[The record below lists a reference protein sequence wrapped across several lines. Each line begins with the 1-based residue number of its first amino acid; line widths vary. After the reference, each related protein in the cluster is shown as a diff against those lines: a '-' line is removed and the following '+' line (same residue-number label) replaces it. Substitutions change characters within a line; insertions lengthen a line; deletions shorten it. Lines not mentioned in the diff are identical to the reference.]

1 MRDTVFC
8 LVEGGLSD
16 ADRDRIVASV
26 EQMAQSVREYVP
38 GYRLKQDVQFDPVED
53 TVVPALGRRV
63 TGVRVS
69 VFLEVLGAG
78 HYLPDYAG
86 NLDIMTSAAVRTAEK
101 IAALRG
107 WVTS

>member
-1 MRDTVFC
+1 MA
-8 LVEGGLSD
+8 
-16 ADRDRIVASV
+16 AD
-26 EQMAQSVREYVP
+26 VREYVP

-53 TVVPALGRRV
+53 VIVPALGRRV

-86 NLDIMTSAAVRTAEK
+86 NLDIMTSAAVRTAER

-107 WVTS
+107 WVNT